1 MNVAPNPA
9 PEAVLEVCVA
19 GLLRAPAAVFYR
31 GGHTI
36 VRLVVAQHLQRHP
49 EARHVY
55 ADFEYPAAGDDNATH
70 IAAVTRASEFQAG
83 TETLL
88 RGTGLVPSTL
98 HGEPVL
104 RLLDCTAFCRIER
117 TLHPTIVQPG
127 GNHVA

>member
-1 MNVAPNPA
+1 MSAVANPT

-19 GLLRAPAAVFYR
+19 GQLRAPAAVFYR
-31 GGHTI
+31 AGHTV
-36 VRLVVAQHLQRHP
+36 VRLIVAQRLQRHP

-55 ADFEYPAAGDDNATH
+55 ADFEYPGADNATH

-104 RLLDCTAFCRIER
+104 RLLDCSAFCRIER
-117 TLHPTIVQPG
+117 NPHPAIVPPG